1 MVWCDSTLFSLYL
14 VFSGMLYLL
23 VLVFIVYAGSG
34 SLQLLPQAIRP
45 DDLCVLAILQC
56 PIEHGFLVAFQLK
69 GEGVLPAFCYAEVLA
84 EPVNNLVQDEGL
96 DAQADGCAIA

>member
-1 MVWCDSTLFSLYL
+1 
-14 VFSGMLYLL
+14 MLA
-23 VLVFIVYAGSG
+23 VVFIVYAGG
-34 SLQLLPQAIRP
+34 GRLQLLPQAIWL

-56 PIEHGFLVAFQLK
+56 PIEHGFLVAFKLK
-69 GEGVLPAFCYAEVLA
+69 CEVVLPAFCYAEVLA